1 MTKFSALFLILQKK
15 KKKKNQSHKKV
26 CKNYDYCDAK
36 CPKRK

>member
-1 MTKFSALFLILQKK
+1 MTKFSAVFFILHK